1 MFNIETFRKPA
12 RSTCH
17 GPGDGAS
24 RVRAVNI
31 SISAITS
38 QADTGSSS
46 SNAILNTLPRTEQ
59 CPALRLQ
66 EEDVNTAISQR
77 SVFVTVAQARCRL
90 RDRVSGRPRLGKSAL
105 EGNTDSL
112 PSYDTL
118 FPNNTT
124 EDVFVAPLILLRYIS
139 LRPDTA
145 S

>member
-1 MFNIETFRKPA
+1 MPWSWGWSQQSEG
-12 RSTCH
+12 SQHQHQCH
-17 GPGDGAS
+17 HESGGH
-24 RVRAVNI
+24 RQQQQRY
-31 SISAITS
+31 
-38 QADTGSSS
+38 
-46 SNAILNTLPRTEQ
+46 ILNTLPRTEQ

-77 SVFVTVAQARCRL
+77 SVLVTVAQARRRL

-112 PSYDTL
+112 PSYNTL

>member
-1 MFNIETFRKPA
+1 M
-12 RSTCH
+12 
-17 GPGDGAS
+17 
-24 RVRAVNI
+24 RAVNI
-31 SISAITS
+31 STSVITS
-38 QADTGSSS
+38 QADTGSSSS

-112 PSYDTL
+112 PSYNTL

-139 LRPDTA
+139 LRPDTG
-145 S
+145 SVINLILLSTKTRLFLNS